1 MSVTF
6 TFDGKNKEAQTAA
19 LDQAA
24 RMVTEITDETEKA
37 IRLIIAKSIKQG
49 IPPYDAASHILPLIG
64 LTSAQAQAVIKYRE
78 QLEASG
84 LASGKVDSE
93 VDDYADRLLES
104 RADAIARTEIMDA
117 LNEGQNAAW
126 LQAQEDGVLTEGATK
141 EWITTPDELTCEYCA
156 PMDGKT
162 VPIDEEFKEGD
173 PPLHPNCRCTI
184 AIGQP

>member
-6 TFDGKNKEAQTAA
+6 SFDGKNAEAQQAA

-37 IRLIIAKSIKQG
+37 IRLVIAKSIKEG
-49 IPPYDAASHILPLIG
+49 IPPYDAASRILPLIG
-64 LTSAQAQAVIKYRE
+64 LTSAQAQAVLKYRE
-78 QLEASG
+78 QLEGSG
-84 LASGKVDSE
+84 LTSGKVDDE
-93 VDDYADRLLES
+93 VNGYADKLLES

-117 LNEGQNAAW
+117 LNEGQQAAW
-126 LQAQEDGVLTEGATK
+126 MQAQDDGVLTDGATK

-162 VPIDEEFKEGD
+162 VPIGDEFSEGD

-184 AIGQP
+184 AIGTP